1 MGPRVTLDS
10 GALSA
15 LASGHVG
22 VRANLRVLQRRGV
35 QAVVPA
41 PVLAECIIGN
51 GPRDANVNRV
61 LRRLPVLVTTERI
74 ARRAGQLRHAAR
86 LHRSTMDALIV
97 ATAEQDGGGLVITGD
112 PADLRARAEPTRVV
126 IRSLHEL

>member
-10 GALSA
+10 GAVSA

-22 VRANLRVLQRRGV
+22 LRADLHVLQRRGV

-41 PVLAECIIGN
+41 PVLAECITGN
-51 GPRDANVNRV
+51 GPRDATTNRV

-74 ARRAGQLRHAAR
+74 ARRAGLLRHAAR
-86 LHRSTMDALIV
+86 LPGATVDALVV

-112 PADLRARAEPTRVV
+112 TGDLRALAEPTTVMVRP
-126 IRSLHEL
+126 LT

>member
-1 MGPRVTLDS
+1 MEPRVTLDS

-22 VRANLRVLQRRGV
+22 VRADLRVLQRRGV

-41 PVLAECIIGN
+41 PVLAECITGN
-51 GPRDANVNRV
+51 GPRDANANRV
-61 LRRLPVLVTTERI
+61 LRRLPVVDTSEGI
-74 ARRAGQLRHAAR
+74 ARRAGLLRHAAR
-86 LHRSTMDALIV
+86 LPGSTVDALVV

-112 PADLRARAEPTRVV
+112 PSDLRALAEPTSVV
-126 IRSLHEL
+126 IRPLP

>member
-22 VRANLRVLQRRGV
+22 LRADLRVLQRRGV
-35 QAVVPA
+35 QVVVPA
-41 PVLAECIIGN
+41 PALAECITGN
-51 GPRDANVNRV
+51 GSRDANTNRV
-61 LRRLPVLVTTERI
+61 LGRLPVLATTEWI
-74 ARRAGQLRHAAR
+74 ARRAGLLRHAAR
-86 LHRSTMDALIV
+86 LPGSTVDALVV

-112 PADLRARAEPTRVV
+112 PSDLRALAESTSVV
-126 IRSLHEL
+126 VKPLP

>member
-22 VRANLRVLQRRGV
+22 LRADLRVLQRRGV

-41 PVLAECIIGN
+41 PVLAECVTGN
-51 GPRDANVNRV
+51 GPRDANTNRV
-61 LRRLPVLVTTERI
+61 LRRLPVLASTERI
-74 ARRAGQLRHAAR
+74 ARRAGLLRHAAR
-86 LHRSTMDALIV
+86 LPGSTVDALVV
-97 ATAEQDGGGLVITGD
+97 ATAEQDGGGVVITGD
-112 PADLRARAEPTRVV
+112 PGDLRALAEPTIVV
-126 IRSLHEL
+126 VRPLP

>member
-1 MGPRVTLDS
+1 MEPRVTLDS

-22 VRANLRVLQRRGV
+22 VRADLRVLQRRGV

-41 PVLAECIIGN
+41 PVLAECITGN
-51 GPRDANVNRV
+51 GPRDANANRV
-61 LRRLPVLVTTERI
+61 LRRLPVVDTSEGI
-74 ARRAGQLRHAAR
+74 ARRAGLLRHATR
-86 LHRSTMDALIV
+86 LPGSTVDALVV

-112 PADLRARAEPTRVV
+112 PSDLRALAEPTSVV
-126 IRSLHEL
+126 VRPLP